1 MLALEYGMI
10 DRVINKRELPG
21 RAPVHNGKPL
31 NGAGH

>member
-1 MLALEYGMI
+1 MLALEYGI
-10 DRVINKRELPG
+10 NRVINKRELPG